1 MASNLETAKKGYE
14 LFQRGDV
21 PTLIRDLVDDNC
33 TWISAGPKDKLP
45 WAGSFKG
52 KQEIGNVFTKVAEN
66 WDFTEFA
73 PRDFIEKGDTVV
85 AIGTSS
91 GVAKKTGKTV
101 KNEWVHVL
109 KYITGNWCSFRNTLT
124 LRRRFLD
131 CRNGLLPQVG
141 SGNPRPPEPGI
152 AGRRF

>member
-33 TWISAGPKDKLP
+33 IWISPGPKEKLP

-52 KQEIGNVFTKVAEN
+52 KQEIGNVFAKVAEN

-73 PRDFIEKGDTVV
+73 PKDYIERGDTVV

-91 GVAKKTGKTV
+91 GRAKKTGKTV
-101 KNEWVHVL
+101 KNEWVHIL
-109 KYITGNWCSFRNTLT
+109 KYN
-124 LRRRFLD
+124 
-131 CRNGLLPQVG
+131 NGKLVFFQSYEDTAAAVLG
-141 SGNPRPPEPGI
+141 MS
-152 AGRRF
+152 